1 MVTSSCGGKRRGIR
15 LMTDIL
21 SSKLPL
27 ASSSPICLS
36 EASLY
41 NPKAAKPFRPR
52 KTMKILLLAMPDA
65 ANNFHRIIKVPN
77 LGLCS
82 LAAQLKTHEVKIVDL
97 VLVHRNIQAW
107 LQRFLREFQ
116 PDVVGISSMS
126 FQYESAVRV
135 MSICRTCVPAA
146 KLVLGGYHATLAYR
160 ELTAVPAPFDFL
172 VRGEGEQA
180 LPALLEAL
188 DGQRSFF
195 DVPGLSWLR
204 NGTFIHNPTAP
215 LLDLAR
221 LPLPDR
227 SARVLDDFTYF
238 DRKLDCVETSRGCTM
253 TCTFCSITGMY
264 GSSFR
269 CHGIERVVEDLKELQ
284 RRGTGTVL
292 LVDDN
297 ITLDSRRFTALARAI
312 TEHGLNSM
320 EYLVQASVAGIVADP
335 ELIPALAQANF
346 AMVFL
351 GIESVLPQNLAL
363 FQKGDIRDKT
373 KRAVRQLREH
383 GIGVMGGFII
393 GNPDDGPEEIRE
405 VFRAS
410 RRLGIDLPYVQCVTP
425 YPGTRIREELLDAGL
440 VTNPDR
446 LSRYTGFMCNVR
458 TKRLSVGQL
467 NRIMN
472 WENLK
477 AFFSPSM
484 FIGNYFVRK
493 REKGGL
499 KVLLNNLD
507 LIRGFF
513 TGDQFRSR
521 HRF

>member
-1 MVTSSCGGKRRGIR
+1 
-15 LMTDIL
+15 
-21 SSKLPL
+21 
-27 ASSSPICLS
+27 
-36 EASLY
+36 
-41 NPKAAKPFRPR
+41 
-52 KTMKILLLAMPDA
+52 MKILLLAMPDA

-82 LAAQLKTHEVKIVDL
+82 IAAHLALHEVKVVDL
-97 VLVHRNIQAW
+97 VLVHRNIQTW
-107 LQRFLREFQ
+107 LQQFLHEFR

-126 FQYESAVRV
+126 FQYESALRV
-135 MSICRTCVPAA
+135 MSICRARLPQA
-146 KLVLGGYHATLAYR
+146 KLVLGGYHATLSYR
-160 ELTAVPAPFDFL
+160 ELTCGTPPFDFL
-172 VRGEGEQA
+172 VRGEGEQSF
-180 LPALLEAL
+180 PALLEAL

-195 DVPGLSWLR
+195 DVPGLSWAR
-204 NGTFIHNPTAP
+204 HGSFIHNPTAP
-215 LLDLAR
+215 LLDLDR
-221 LPLPDR
+221 LPLPNR
-227 SARVLDDFTYF
+227 SARVLDGFTYF
-238 DRKLDCVETSRGCTM
+238 NRKLDCAETSRGCTM

-264 GSSFR
+264 GTSFR
-269 CHGIERVVEDLKELQ
+269 CHRVERVIEDLKELQ
-284 RRGTGTVL
+284 QRGTRTVL

-297 ITLDSRRFTALARAI
+297 ITLDSRRFTGLARAI
-312 TEHGLNSM
+312 VEHGLNGM
-320 EYLVQASVAGIVADP
+320 EYLVQASVAGMVADP
-335 ELIPALAQANF
+335 ELIPALARANF

-351 GIESVLPQNLAL
+351 GIESVLPQNLAF
-363 FQKGDIRDKT
+363 FQKGDIREKT
-373 KRAVRQLREH
+373 ERAVRLLREH

-410 RRLGIDLPYVQCVTP
+410 RRLAIDLPYVQCVTP
-425 YPGTRIREELLDAGL
+425 YPGTRIREELLEAGL

-446 LSRYTGFMCNVR
+446 LSRYTGFMCNVK
-458 TKRLSVGQL
+458 TKRLSTGQL

-477 AFFSPSM
+477 AFCSPSM

>member
-1 MVTSSCGGKRRGIR
+1 
-15 LMTDIL
+15 
-21 SSKLPL
+21 
-27 ASSSPICLS
+27 
-36 EASLY
+36 
-41 NPKAAKPFRPR
+41 
-52 KTMKILLLAMPDA
+52 MKILLLAMPDA

-82 LAAQLKTHEVKIVDL
+82 IAAQLKLHEVKVVDL

-107 LQRFLREFQ
+107 LQRFLHDFR
-116 PDVVGISSMS
+116 PDVIGISSMS
-126 FQYESAVRV
+126 FQYESALRV
-135 MSICRTCVPAA
+135 MSICRTFLPHTT
-146 KLVLGGYHATLAYR
+146 LVLGGYHATLSYR
-160 ELTAVPAPFDFL
+160 ELTHDSPPFDFL
-172 VRGEGEQA
+172 LRGEGEQSF
-180 LPALLEAL
+180 PALLEAL
-188 DGQRSFF
+188 DGQRTLF
-195 DVPGLSWLR
+195 DVPGLSWR
-204 NGTFIHNPTAP
+204 HNGAFIHNTAGP
-215 LLDLAR
+215 LLDVAR
-221 LPLPDR
+221 LPLPERD
-227 SARVLDDFTYF
+227 ARVLDGFTYF

-264 GSSFR
+264 GTSFR
-269 CHGIERVVEDLKELQ
+269 CYGIERVIADLKELQ
-284 RRGTGTVL
+284 KRGTRTVL

-297 ITLDSRRFTALARAI
+297 ITLDSQRFTSLARAI
-312 TEHGLNSM
+312 VEHGLNSM

-335 ELIPALAQANF
+335 ELIPALARANF

-363 FQKGDIRDKT
+363 FQKGDIREKT
-373 KRAVRQLREH
+373 ERAVRLLRQH

-425 YPGTRIREELLDAGL
+425 YPGTRIREELLEAGL

-493 REKGGL
+493 REKGAL

-507 LIRGFF
+507 LVRGFF